1 MLLVFRIGAH
11 IPIPFMDRELLKQ
24 MMGSGGL
31 FDFFNTFSGGSL
43 KRFSVFALSIMP
55 YITASIIIQLLTV
68 VIPYLERLSK
78 EGEQGR
84 KKIVQYIRY
93 GTVVLGFVN
102 GFGLTVGLRGAL
114 VIPDPALRYP
124 IYFMIALVLTA
135 GTAFLMW
142 LGEQITENGIGNGI
156 SIIIFA
162 GIVAGV
168 PDAVKYLANLLSV
181 GEISWFSILGLL
193 IIAALIIS
201 GVVFIQE
208 GQRRIPVQYAKRVVG
223 RRVYGGQSSHIPLKV
238 NQAGV
243 IPIIFG
249 ISLMAFPATIA
260 TWLPKESGFALFAN
274 KWMTMNGSIFS
285 IPYLMMYAVLIIFF
299 TYFYT
304 GITFNPVDVAENLRK
319 KLEEM
324 TGKQVAV
331 NIVEIKKPEMDA
343 KLVADG
349 VAQQLEKRVSFRRA
363 MKQTVQRS
371 MRSGAQ
377 GIKISCSGRLGGAE
391 IARTEWYNEGKVPLH
406 TLRADIDYGFTEANT
421 TYGKIGIKV
430 WIYRGEVLPTKKP
443 VQEEG
448 GL

>member
-1 MLLVFRIGAH
+1 MILETLKDAWRVPNIRNKIGFTLLMLLVFRIGAH
-11 IPIPFMDRELLKQ
+11 IPIPFMNREVLTD

-78 EGEQGR
+78 EGEEGR
-84 KKIVQYIRY
+84 KKIGQYIRY
-93 GTVVLGFVN
+93 GTVVLGFIN
-102 GFGLTVGLRGAL
+102 GLGLTVGLRGAL
-114 VIPDPALRYP
+114 VIPQESFRIP
-124 IYFMIALVLTA
+124 IYLMVALVLTA

-156 SIIIFA
+156 SLIIFA

-168 PDAVKYLANLLSV
+168 PDAIKKLISLLQV
-181 GEISWFSILGLL
+181 GELSWFSLIGLAIIATL
-193 IIAALIIS
+193 IIAS
-201 GVVFIQE
+201 VVFIQE

-260 TWLPKESGFALFAN
+260 TWLPKTSNFAIFAN
-274 KWMTMNGSIFS
+274 KWLTMNGTVYS
-285 IPYLMMYAVLIIFF
+285 IPYLVMYAVLIVFF

-304 GITFNPVDVAENLRK
+304 GITFNPVDVADNLK
-319 KLEEM
+319 KYGGFIPGIRPGRPTSDYLFKILGKVTLAGGIFLALIAILPSLVIGL
-324 TGKQVAV
+324 TGIQNIYLGGTSLLIVVSVAL
-331 NIVEIKKPEMDA
+331 DT
-343 KLVADG
+343 
-349 VAQQLEKRVSFRRA
+349 
-363 MKQTVQRS
+363 MKQMETQLMQRHY
-371 MRSGAQ
+371 Q
-377 GIKISCSGRLGGAE
+377 GFLK
-391 IARTEWYNEGKVPLH
+391 
-406 TLRADIDYGFTEANT
+406 
-421 TYGKIGIKV
+421 
-430 WIYRGEVLPTKKP
+430 
-443 VQEEG
+443 
-448 GL
+448 

>member
-11 IPIPFMDRELLKQ
+11 IPIPFMNRELLTD
-24 MMGSGGL
+24 MMGSGGI

-78 EGEQGR
+78 EGEEGR
-84 KKIVQYIRY
+84 KKIVQYTRY
-93 GTVVLGFVN
+93 GTVVLGFIN
-102 GFGLTVGLRGAL
+102 GLGLTIGLRGAL
-114 VIPDPALRYP
+114 VIPDESYRIP
-124 IYFMIALVLTA
+124 IYLMIALVLTA

-142 LGEQITENGIGNGI
+142 LGEQITERGIGNGI

-168 PDAVKYLANLLSV
+168 PDAIKYLAGLLMV
-181 GEISWFSILGLL
+181 GEIGWFSILSLL
-193 IIAALIIS
+193 IISALIIA

-223 RRVYGGQSSHIPLKV
+223 RKVYGGQSSHIPLKV

-260 TWLPKESGFALFAN
+260 TWLPQNSGFALFAN
-274 KWMTMNGSIFS
+274 KWLTMNGSIYS
-285 IPYLMMYAVLIIFF
+285 IPYLTVYALLIIFF

-304 GITFNPVDVAENLRK
+304 GITFNPVDVAENLK
-319 KLEEM
+319 KYGGFIPGIRPGRPTSDYLFKILGKVTM
-324 TGKQVAV
+324 AGGLFLALIAVLPSLVMGITGIENIYLGGTSLLIVVSVAL
-331 NIVEIKKPEMDA
+331 DT
-343 KLVADG
+343 
-349 VAQQLEKRVSFRRA
+349 
-363 MKQTVQRS
+363 MKQMEAQLMQRHY
-371 MRSGAQ
+371 Q
-377 GIKISCSGRLGGAE
+377 GFLK
-391 IARTEWYNEGKVPLH
+391 
-406 TLRADIDYGFTEANT
+406 
-421 TYGKIGIKV
+421 
-430 WIYRGEVLPTKKP
+430 
-443 VQEEG
+443 
-448 GL
+448 

>member
-1 MLLVFRIGAH
+1 MILETLKDAWRVPGIRKKIGFTLLMLLVFRIGAH
-11 IPIPFMDRELLKQ
+11 IPIPFMNRELLQ
-24 MMGSGGL
+24 EMMGSGGL

-78 EGEQGR
+78 EGEEGR

-93 GTVVLGFVN
+93 GTVVLGFIN
-102 GFGLTVGLRGAL
+102 GIGLTIGLKNAL
-114 VIPDPALRYP
+114 FIPQESLRIP
-124 IYFMIALVLTA
+124 IYLMIALVLTA

-142 LGEQITENGIGNGI
+142 LGEQITEKGIGNGI

-168 PDAVKYLANLLSV
+168 PDAIKYLVGLLKV
-181 GEISWFSILGLL
+181 GEISWFSIIGLL
-193 IIAALIIS
+193 IIAALIIA

-260 TWLPKESGFALFAN
+260 TWLPQTSGFAMFAN
-274 KWMTMNGSIFS
+274 KWLTMNGSIYS
-285 IPYLMMYAVLIIFF
+285 IPYLTMYAVLIIFF

-304 GITFNPVDVAENLRK
+304 GITFNPVE
-319 KLEEM
+319 
-324 TGKQVAV
+324 
-331 NIVEIKKPEMDA
+331 
-343 KLVADG
+343 VADNLKKYGGFIPGIRPGRPTSDYLFKILSKVTLAGGIFLALIAVLPSLVIGLTG
-349 VAQQLEKRVSFRRA
+349 VQNIYLGGTSLLIVVSVALET
-363 MKQTVQRS
+363 MKQMEAQLMQRHY
-371 MRSGAQ
+371 Q
-377 GIKISCSGRLGGAE
+377 GFLK
-391 IARTEWYNEGKVPLH
+391 
-406 TLRADIDYGFTEANT
+406 
-421 TYGKIGIKV
+421 
-430 WIYRGEVLPTKKP
+430 
-443 VQEEG
+443 
-448 GL
+448 